1 MQRRQIDWKFLRAFT
16 TTLLWKHF
24 KGPRLIVVPNGK
36 KVKDWIISSQVPNL
50 VMVRVWERFRE

>member
-24 KGPRLIVVPNGK
+24 KGPRLIVVYNGK
-36 KVKDWIISSQVPNL
+36 KVNGLDNQQPSP
-50 VMVRVWERFRE
+50 